1 MATHMTT
8 LEEPQRGKSVHMGLA
23 MMLLIM
29 KLITALLY
37 MGYHLYADNFYTS
50 VTLFKDLFAQGVPA
64 TGTVLESRRDFRA
77 NLKNSKQWA
86 KRKVRGTMQ
95 WDRDPPCL
103 VLQWLDNK
111 VVTNHH

>member
-1 MATHMTT
+1 
-8 LEEPQRGKSVHMGLA
+8 
-23 MMLLIM
+23 M
-29 KLITALLY
+29 KLMTPLLY